1 MATGWQGTEG
11 GRTAISPEER
21 ERNWNNSIK
30 DLIPMGQAQTEDDI
44 AYGVLFISSDLA
56 KTITGQVLTID
67 GGCTMV

>member
-1 MATGWQGTEG
+1 MQWKLTRYQPIGE
-11 GRTAISPEER
+11 
-21 ERNWNNSIK
+21 
-30 DLIPMGQAQTEDDI
+30 